1 MGGGTRSQLMRGNYD
16 PRGLSETGKALAK
29 KAGQMVAKKAFKHFI
44 LTPMFP
50 FLVLPYDIANLADKV
65 LGSDHQTV
73 WLVSLQILCE
83 YFFIYCLMWLW
94 LFSHILFFQCKN
106 FCWLPTVSKSRSTTR
121 DSAPTGPRR
130 TSKYVG
136 IDALFP
142 TKLSVFVKK

>member
-1 MGGGTRSQLMRGNYD
+1 MGEDMARKWGKEKENEKPANTDESYDNEHAVLGGTRSQLMRGNYD

-73 WLVSLQILCE
+73 WLVSLQILLQELLLAAHGVQIEE
-83 YFFIYCLMWLW
+83 YYKGL
-94 LFSHILFFQCKN
+94 
-106 FCWLPTVSKSRSTTR
+106 STNW
-121 DSAPTGPRR
+121 A
-130 TSKYVG
+130 KENE
-136 IDALFP
+136 
-142 TKLSVFVKK
+142 